1 MKNERPESA
10 VKTEN
15 ADASRLHLM
24 PTGAATS
31 WLFWITLSLGL
42 FMAVYTP
49 YRLWSE
55 AAQQVD
61 QQGLSLASVGVYFL
75 GVLSGLLGLRWC
87 TMLIMSYASMARGE
101 RTLSPPCA
109 AALPYV
115 SILAP
120 AYCEA
125 TCVQDAMCA
134 LVRLDYPAYEVI
146 FVDDGSSDNTYD
158 LALSFAGTHCSERGR
173 CDVRVFT
180 KPNQGKWSAHNY
192 GLRHA
197 SGSLILCIDADS
209 RIEPGALRL
218 MVRHMGDKR
227 VGAVSGQIRV
237 RNRKSL
243 VGLFQAFEYVLANGA
258 LRLSQG
264 ATGAVMVVP
273 GPIGLFRREALE
285 RVQEENERSNSR
297 ENHKVRGPF
306 SPLTFAEDFHLSL
319 TMLALGYR
327 IEYEPHA
334 VAHTKAPATLASL
347 INQRYRCNR
356 GTMQVVL
363 WYLRRTLRGGK
374 SPLKVKAWI
383 AAVFLLDFSF
393 FPPLY
398 FVLLGSS
405 LLYVFHGGSLSNLA
419 SWAMAACLLNVMSG
433 SLYAVAH
440 RDQIYLSLL
449 SPFFDFYQGILLNC
463 AWFIAIADEAR
474 GAAMRW

>member
-1 MKNERPESA
+1 MRIMKTGKAHAR
-10 VKTEN
+10 
-15 ADASRLHLM
+15 RLHLI
-24 PTGAATS
+24 PTDAASS
-31 WLFWITLSLGL
+31 WLFWITLSLGI
-42 FMAVYTP
+42 FMTVYTP

-55 AAQQVD
+55 AAEQID
-61 QQGLSLASVGVYFL
+61 QQGLSLASVSVYVL
-75 GVLSGLLGLRWC
+75 GVLSGLLALRWC
-87 TMLIMSYASMARGE
+87 ILLILSYASMAKQE
-101 RTLSPPCA
+101 RTLSSPRDES
-109 AALPYV
+109 LPYV

-125 TCVQDAMCA
+125 ACVQDAMSS

-158 LALSFAGTHCSERGR
+158 LALSFAGTHCSSQGR
-173 CDVRVFT
+173 CNVRVFT

-209 RIEPGALRL
+209 RIEPGVLRL
-218 MVRHMGDKR
+218 MVRHMRDKR

-243 VGLFQAFEYVLANGA
+243 VGLFQAFEYILANGA

-285 RVQEENERSNSR
+285 RVQAEKERSQGS
-297 ENHKVRGPF
+297 ENHEVPGPF
-306 SPLTFAEDFHLSL
+306 SPLTFVEDFHLSL
-319 TMLALGYR
+319 TMLTLGYR

-334 VAHTKAPATLASL
+334 VAHTKAPATLAGL
-347 INQRYRCNR
+347 INQRYRWNR

-363 WYLRRTLRGGK
+363 WYLKRTLRGGK

-405 LLYVFHGGSLSNLA
+405 LLYVFHGGSLSSLA
-419 SWAMAACLLNVMSG
+419 SWATAACLLNVMSG

-449 SPFFDFYQGILLNC
+449 SPLFDFYQGILLNC
-463 AWFIAIADEAR
+463 AWFIAMVDQAR
-474 GAAMRW
+474 GTGMRW

>member
-1 MKNERPESA
+1 MKIE
-10 VKTEN
+10 KTN
-15 ADASRLHLM
+15 ARRLHLI

-31 WLFWITLSLGL
+31 WLFWITLSLGI

-49 YRLWSE
+49 HRLWSE
-55 AAQQVD
+55 AAEQVD
-61 QQGLSLASVGVYFL
+61 QQGLSLASAGVYFL
-75 GVLSGLLGLRWC
+75 GVLSGLLALRWC
-87 TMLIMSYASMARGE
+87 IMLILSYAGMAKRD
-101 RTLSPPCA
+101 RALSPPYDES
-109 AALPYV
+109 LPYV

-125 TCVQDAMCA
+125 ACVHDAMSA

-146 FVDDGSSDNTYD
+146 FVDDGSSDNTYH
-158 LALSFAGTHCSERGR
+158 LALSFAGAHCSERGR

-192 GLRHA
+192 GLKHA
-197 SGSLILCIDADS
+197 KGALILCIDADS
-209 RIEPGALRL
+209 RIEPGALKL
-218 MVRHMGDKR
+218 MVRHMRDQR

-264 ATGAVMVVP
+264 STGAVMVVP

-285 RVQEENERSNSR
+285 RVQAENERSHSF
-297 ENHKVRGPF
+297 ENQEVPGPF

-334 VAHTKAPATLASL
+334 IAHTKAPATLASL
-347 INQRYRCNR
+347 INQRYRWNR

-363 WYLRRTLRGGK
+363 WYLRRTLRGDK

-405 LLYVFHGGSLSNLA
+405 LLYIFHGGSLSSLA

-440 RDQIYLSLL
+440 QDQIYLSLL

-463 AWFIAIADEAR
+463 AWFIAMIDQAR
-474 GAAMRW
+474 GTGMRW

>member
-1 MKNERPESA
+1 MQRAFTSCRPMQL
-10 VKTEN
+10 
-15 ADASRLHLM
+15 LHGSFGSHSHWGFSWRCT
-24 PTGAATS
+24 PRTGS
-31 WLFWITLSLGL
+31 GPRPL
-42 FMAVYTP
+42 
-49 YRLWSE
+49 
-55 AAQQVD
+55 QQID

-75 GVLSGLLGLRWC
+75 GVLSGLLALRWC
-87 TMLIMSYASMARGE
+87 ILLILSYASMAKRE
-101 RTLSPPCA
+101 RTLSLPCDES
-109 AALPYV
+109 LPYV

-125 TCVQDAMCA
+125 ACVQDAMSA

-146 FVDDGSSDNTYD
+146 FVDDGSSDNTYH
-158 LALSFAGTHCSERGR
+158 LALSFAGTHCSSQGR

-218 MVRHMGDKR
+218 MVRHMRDKR

-285 RVQEENERSNSR
+285 RVQAENERSHSS
-297 ENHKVRGPF
+297 ENHEVPGPF

-319 TMLALGYR
+319 TMLTLGYR

-334 VAHTKAPATLASL
+334 IAHTKAPATLASL
-347 INQRYRCNR
+347 INQRYRWNR

-405 LLYVFHGGSLSNLA
+405 LLYVFHGGSLSSLA

-449 SPFFDFYQGILLNC
+449 SPLFDFYQGILLNC
-463 AWFIAIADEAR
+463 AWFIAMVDQAR
-474 GAAMRW
+474 GTGMRW

>member
-1 MKNERPESA
+1 M
-10 VKTEN
+10 KTEKSARTLKTEKAN
-15 ADASRLHLM
+15 AERLHLL
-24 PTGAATS
+24 PTSAATS

-49 YRLWSE
+49 SRLWSE

-75 GVLSGLLGLRWC
+75 GALSALLGLRWC
-87 TMLIMSYASMARGE
+87 ILLIMSYSSMARGE
-101 RTLSPPCA
+101 RALSPPCDA
-109 AALPYV
+109 SLPYV

-125 TCVQDAMCA
+125 ACVQDAMCA
-134 LVRLDYPAYEVI
+134 LVCMDYPAYEVI
-146 FVDDGSSDNTYD
+146 FVDDGSSDNTYH
-158 LALSFAGTHCSERGR
+158 LASSFAGTHCSVRGR
-173 CDVRVFT
+173 CDVRVLT

-192 GLRHA
+192 GLRHVK
-197 SGSLILCIDADS
+197 GTLILCIDADS
-209 RIEPGALRL
+209 RIEPGALKL
-218 MVRHMGDKR
+218 MVRHMRDKR

-273 GPIGLFRREALE
+273 GPIGLFRREALQ
-285 RVQEENERSNSR
+285 RVQAENAQLHSC
-297 ENHKVRGPF
+297 ENHEVPGPF

-334 VAHTKAPATLASL
+334 IAHTKAPATLTSL
-347 INQRYRCNR
+347 INQRYRWNR

-363 WYLRRTLRGGK
+363 WFLRRTLRGGK

-405 LLYVFHGGSLSNLA
+405 LLYVFRGGSLSNLA

-463 AWFIAIADEAR
+463 AWFIAIVDQAR
-474 GAAMRW
+474 GTGMRW

>member
-1 MKNERPESA
+1 MKSDRH
-10 VKTEN
+10 
-15 ADASRLHLM
+15 RLQLL
-24 PTGAATS
+24 PTSTATS
-31 WLFWITLSLGL
+31 WLFWVTLCFGL
-42 FMAVYTP
+42 FMAIYTP
-49 YRLWSE
+49 VRLWSE

-61 QQGLSLASVGVYFL
+61 LHGRSLASIGVYCL

-87 TMLIMSYASMARGE
+87 VMIIMSYASMARGE
-101 RTLSPPCA
+101 QELLPACDAS
-109 AALPYV
+109 LPYV

-125 TCVQDAMCA
+125 ACVKDAMSA
-134 LVRLDYPAYEVI
+134 LVGLDYPAYEVI
-146 FVDDGSSDNTYD
+146 FVDDGSSDNTYQ
-158 LALSFAGTHCSERGR
+158 LALPFEGTHYSKYGKCT
-173 CDVRVFT
+173 VRVFT

-209 RIEPGALRL
+209 RIETNSLRL
-218 MVRHMGDKR
+218 MVRHMRDER

-237 RNRKSL
+237 RNRRSL
-243 VGLFQAFEYVLANGA
+243 IGLFQAFEYVLANGA

-273 GPIGLFRREALE
+273 GPIGLFRREALD
-285 RVQEENERSNSR
+285 RVQADKEGSDDSEGQE
-297 ENHKVRGPF
+297 VRGPF

-319 TMLALGYR
+319 SMLALGYR
-327 IEYEPHA
+327 VEYEPHA
-334 VAHTKAPATLASL
+334 IAHTKAPATLATL
-347 INQRYRCNR
+347 ISQRYRWNR

-374 SPLKVKAWI
+374 SPLKIKAWI

-405 LLYVFHGGSLSNLA
+405 LLYLFHGGNLSSLA
-419 SWAMAACLLNVMSG
+419 SWAAAACLLNMMSG

-440 RDQIYLSLL
+440 RDDVFLSLL
-449 SPFFDFYQGILLNC
+449 APLLDFYQGILLNC
-463 AWFIAIADEAR
+463 AWLIATFDEVR
-474 GAAMRW
+474 GAGMRW